1 MSKTGEKITEL
12 QSCVVGRGMPGMG
25 QRISTMPSMLRLRS
39 GGQSPDLPGSRRGL
53 EETGAWSSAGWELW
67 PDQI

>member
-25 QRISTMPSMLRLRS
+25 QRISTMPSMLRLRTS
-39 GGQSPDLPGSRRGL
+39 QRRPVLPGGWRGK
-53 EETGAWSSAGWELW
+53 EETGAPGTERW